1 MSLIFGAIAA
11 GVLIALVL
19 MSTGID
25 QAGRQRAMSYQ
36 SRRTRLVGRMEGLH
50 RRLAALATRCEK
62 SDGSDG
68 VQMREL
74 EKLVAGFETIV
85 LAFSRIP
92 AFGTDPGMLDSA
104 DVLVRDCE
112 ERTRQM
118 EIQGGLR
125 PGAVMTRVAR
135 LLAGSLSGQRRAGER
150 PPRGCYFCSR
160 PFHDDLQGFSQ
171 VRVRIERDT
180 LDVFSC
186 AGCKDRLEET
196 KKIKVLYF
204 LNEGRP
210 QHWSQVAGYVPSE
223 AYWNLNRHR
232 LQLVETGEET

>member
-1 MSLIFGAIAA
+1 MSLIFGAIA
-11 GVLIALVL
+11 GGILIALVL

-25 QAGRQRAMSYQ
+25 QAGRHRAMTYR
-36 SRRTRLVGRMEGLH
+36 SRRSRLIERMEALH
-50 RRLAALATRCEK
+50 RRLAALAARFEK
-62 SDGSDG
+62 GDRLEGSMVRD
-68 VQMREL
+68 L
-74 EKLVAGFETIV
+74 EKLVGSFETIV
-85 LAFSRIP
+85 TAFSRIP
-92 AFGTDPGMLDSA
+92 AFGTDASLLDSA
-104 DVLVRDCE
+104 DFLVKDCE
-112 ERTRQM
+112 ERLRQM

-125 PGAVMTRVAR
+125 SRAVITRVAQ
-135 LLAGSLSGQRRAGER
+135 LLASSLSGQRRPGER

-160 PFHDDLQGFSQ
+160 PFHEDLQGFSQ
-171 VRVRIERDT
+171 VRVRVERDT

-232 LQLVETGEET
+232 LQLVETEDET